1 MSPRPSRTIAGAS
14 SARSTTVVGSSQHG
28 PLSMMRSSAC
38 SYRARISRGSL
49 SGCSSPAGISVDD
62 NSGSSSSASSAWT
75 TAWSGTRMPIVL
87 RFGCCARRGTSRV
100 AGSRKVAADERQMM
114 LRVDSPQ
121 RTNALGSRD
130 VPDAAAE
137 RVARIGRICD
147 YAAGASDRGRLPNQ
161 ATLRVDRMDGE
172 VLGQSKG
179 AACSVAI

>member
-1 MSPRPSRTIAGAS
+1 MLRSAGHFARGGKQKGVAPRYALLHDPELP
-14 SARSTTVVGSSQHG
+14 VVE
-28 PLSMMRSSAC
+28 L
-38 SYRARISRGSL
+38 
-49 SGCSSPAGISVDD
+49 
-62 NSGSSSSASSAWT
+62 
-75 TAWSGTRMPIVL
+75 
-87 RFGCCARRGTSRV
+87 RV
-100 AGSRKVAADERQMM
+100 AANLGQVAADERQMM